1 MGFWSVL
8 GEVALEVGKA
18 AVGATKEVNDRMEN
32 HKSDVKDLSDS
43 QLKKILESELGS
55 SFLKASAARK
65 ELLERGCP
73 EDEVKECLRKYAEKQ
88 KS

>member
-18 AVGATKEVNDRMEN
+18 AIGATKEANNRMEK

-43 QLKKILESELGS
+43 QLKKILENEPGS

-73 EDEVKECLRKYAEKQ
+73 EDEVKECFRKYAEKQ

>member
-1 MGFWSVL
+1 MGFWNAL
-8 GEVALEVGKA
+8 GEAALEVGKA
-18 AVGATKEVNDRMEN
+18 AVGATKEASDRMEQ

-43 QLKKILESELGS
+43 QLKKILENEPGT

-73 EDEVKECLRKYAEKQ
+73 EDEVKECFKKYADKQ
-88 KS
+88 KN